1 LLSICAIDIVGLVI
15 IGNFEL
21 VSVGLPQLD
30 ENLSQTDYM
39 DNLADIFID

>member
-1 LLSICAIDIVGLVI
+1 LLSICAIDVVGLEI

-30 ENLSQTDYM
+30 ENLSQTDYV
-39 DNLADIFID
+39 DSLTDIFID